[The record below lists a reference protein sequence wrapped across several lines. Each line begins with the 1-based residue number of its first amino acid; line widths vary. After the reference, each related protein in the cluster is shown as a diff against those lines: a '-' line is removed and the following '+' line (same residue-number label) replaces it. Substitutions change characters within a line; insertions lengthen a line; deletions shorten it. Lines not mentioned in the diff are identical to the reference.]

1 MQRDEGPPRVSGALP
16 GPRSREL
23 GRALDAVDCPA
34 FLERRRERALTSDDG
49 AGLVLAAGRGANL
62 FDADENRYVDL
73 AAGFGAAILG
83 HGPSPA
89 HEAAAAQIAV
99 LAQGLGD
106 LYASDVKIALLGRL
120 CALFSSG
127 PARALLCQSGADAL
141 TAAIKTAVLATGK
154 PGLVAFEG
162 SYHGLSYAPLAAC
175 GFRASFREPFAAQLG
190 DHVRFVPYPRAH
202 GDVEAAIAAARAA
215 LASGTIGAVLVEPV
229 LGRGGVVVPP
239 AGFLVALREAAR
251 DHGALFVAD
260 EIWTGMGR
268 AGDLATTIA
277 AGLDPDIVCLG
288 KGLGASIPI
297 SACVA
302 RDEVMAA
309 WARGGR
315 VVHTSTHAGAPL
327 GCAAALATL
336 DTLAEKGLPDRA
348 RTLGSE
354 LVAALREAGL
364 DARGQG
370 LLVGI
375 EVADG
380 ARGIQCAKQL
390 LERGYVVT
398 SGGRAGEVVV
408 VTPPLTIR
416 EDLLFGFVPV
426 VADVVRKL
434 P

>member
-1 MQRDEGPPRVSGALP
+1 MQRDEGPPRISGAIP

-23 GRALDAVDCPA
+23 GRSLDAVDCPA

-49 AGLVLAAGRGANL
+49 AGLVLAGGRGASL
-62 FDADENRYVDL
+62 FDADENRFVDL

-83 HGPSPA
+83 HGPSAA
-89 HEAAAAQIAV
+89 HAAARAQIDV

-106 LYASDVKIALLGRL
+106 LYASDVKIALLERL
-120 CALFSSG
+120 CALLPG
-127 PARALLCQSGADAL
+127 DGARALLCQSGADAL

-154 PGLVAFEG
+154 AGVLAFEG
-162 SYHGLSYAPLAAC
+162 CYHGLSYAPLAAC
-175 GFRASFREPFAAQLG
+175 GFRPSFREPFAAQLG
-190 DHVRFVPYPRAH
+190 DHVRFVPYPREER
-202 GDVEAAIAAARAA
+202 DVGSALAAAQAA
-215 LASGTIGAVLVEPV
+215 LTSGEIGAVLVEPV

-239 AGFLVALREAAR
+239 RGFLASLREAAR
-251 DHGALFVAD
+251 EQGALFVAD

-268 AGDLATTIA
+268 SGHLVTTIA

-288 KGLGASIPI
+288 KGLGASFPI

-302 RDEVMAA
+302 RGEVMAA

-315 VVHTSTHAGAPL
+315 VVHTSTHAGAPV

-336 DTLAEKGLPDRA
+336 DALASDDLPGRA
-348 RTLGSE
+348 ERLGRE
-354 LVAALREAGL
+354 LVARLREAGL

-375 EVADG
+375 DLGDG
-380 ARGIQCAKQL
+380 GRGLRCAKLL

-398 SGGRAGEVVV
+398 SGGAAGEVVV
-408 VTPPLTIR
+408 VTPPLTIP

-426 VADVVRKL
+426 VADVVRRL
-434 P
+434 S

>member
-1 MQRDEGPPRVSGALP
+1 MQRDEGSPRISGPVP
-16 GPRSREL
+16 GLRSREL
-23 GRALDAVDCPA
+23 GRSLDAVDCPA
-34 FLERRRERALTSDDG
+34 FLERRRERALTADDG

-62 FDADENRYVDL
+62 FDADDNRFVDL

-89 HEAAAAQIAV
+89 HDAASAQIGV

-106 LYASDVKIALLGRL
+106 LYASDVKIALLERL
-120 CALFSSG
+120 CALLASG

-141 TAAIKTAVLATGK
+141 TAAIKTAVLATGR
-154 PGLVAFEG
+154 PGIVAFEG
-162 SYHGLSYAPLAAC
+162 AYHGLSYAPLAAC
-175 GFRASFREPFAAQLG
+175 GFRASFREPFADQLG
-190 DHVRFVPYPRAH
+190 DHVRFVPYPREAR
-202 GDVEAAIAAARAA
+202 DVEASLAAARAA
-215 LASGTIGAVLVEPV
+215 LASGTVGAVLVEPV

-239 AGFLVALREAAR
+239 TGFLPSLRETTR
-251 DHGALFVAD
+251 QHGALFVAD

-268 AGDLATTIA
+268 AGHLATTIA

-288 KGLGASIPI
+288 KGLGASFPI

-302 RDEVMAA
+302 RTEVMAA
-309 WARGGR
+309 WARGGS
-315 VVHTSTHAGAPL
+315 VVHTSTHAGAPV

-336 DTLAEKGLPDRA
+336 DALAREDLPARA
-348 RTLGSE
+348 RRLGHE
-354 LVAALREAGL
+354 LVARLREAGL
-364 DARGQG
+364 EARGQG

-375 EVADG
+375 DLSDG
-380 ARGIQCAKQL
+380 ARGLACAKRL

-398 SGGRAGEVVV
+398 SGGRAGEVIV

-426 VADVVRKL
+426 LADVVRSL
-434 P
+434 S